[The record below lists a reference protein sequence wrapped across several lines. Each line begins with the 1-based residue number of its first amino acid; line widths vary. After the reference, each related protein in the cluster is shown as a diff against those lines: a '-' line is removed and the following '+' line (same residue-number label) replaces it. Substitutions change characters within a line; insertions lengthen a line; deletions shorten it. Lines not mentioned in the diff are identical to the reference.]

1 MKTGRAPM
9 ELEEA
14 ELAELAELAEAGM
27 AAAEGV

>member
-14 ELAELAELAEAGM
+14 ELAELAEAGM